1 MRSRLGLVLCMIAG
15 LQLLGGHWAI
25 LQTAAW
31 VGMFVDYSKTEGL
44 EAGIAK
50 TFDGKHPCQLC
61 LSIAKDKEKEGK
73 QTANLNLAK
82 LYLVFQAPGW
92 ALTPPA
98 AFGELEVSLYV
109 LNGTTLKPSV
119 PPPRQYLG

>member
-1 MRSRLGLVLCMIAG
+1 MIAG

-31 VGMFVDYSKTEGL
+31 VGMVIDNSKSEGV
-44 EAGIAK
+44 ETGITK

-61 LSIAKDKEKEGK
+61 LSIAKNKEKEGK
-73 QTANLNLAK
+73 QTVNVSAAK
-82 LYLVFQAPGW
+82 FYFIYQSPQWV
-92 ALTPPA
+92 LTPPA
-98 AFGELEVSLYV
+98 VFGELEVSLYP
-109 LNGTTLKPSV
+109 LNGATLKPPV

>member
-1 MRSRLGLVLCMIAG
+1 MIAG

-31 VGMFVDYSKTEGL
+31 VGMVIDYSKSEGV
-44 EAGIAK
+44 ETGITK
-50 TFDGKHPCQLC
+50 TFDGNHPCQLC
-61 LSIAKDKEKEGK
+61 LSIAKNKEKEGK
-73 QTANLNLAK
+73 QTANVSPAK
-82 LYLVFQAPGW
+82 LYLLNQAPQW

-98 AFGELEVSLYV
+98 VFGQLEVSLYL
-109 LNGTTLKPSV
+109 LNGATPKPPV